1 MEAQKQAFNKDKQY
15 VIDMWSKAN
24 IYLYIVIIS
33 IEKQTFS
40 KLNIYAKF
48 PAELK
53 EKTMDHLCLS
63 CCGLLACNSDH
74 FIILFLVKLNMQQAS
89 KNC

>member
-1 MEAQKQAFNKDKQY
+1 
-15 VIDMWSKAN
+15 MWTKAN
-24 IYLYIVIIS
+24 IYVHIIIVS

-53 EKTMDHLCLS
+53 EKKNGSPCNSLS
-63 CCGLLACNSDH
+63 CCDHLACNSDH

-89 KNC
+89 KNF